1 MRASTITI
9 VLCLLAAPAAA
20 VDTVVHAG
28 TLIAE
33 PGAAPLAERSILIED
48 GRIVEIREGYVRED
62 GAAVVDLSDAY
73 VLPGLIDSHVH
84 LTGELGPDDRIQ
96 SVTFSDAD
104 YALQGARH
112 ARATLMAGFTT
123 VQDVGGRGED
133 AVFALRDAIARGD
146 VLGPRIRA
154 SGQTVAVSGGHGDP
168 RNGWSEDVAHALSR
182 SSICN
187 GPDDCRRAVR
197 EQIRKG
203 ADLIKITATGGVLSN
218 TATGVEQQFTDEELA
233 AIVETAASMGRTVTA
248 HAHGKAG
255 IDAALRA
262 GVASIEH
269 GTYLDEETIALFKEH
284 DAVLVP
290 TVVAGVTVAELAETA
305 EWMTPPQRAKSREV
319 GPQMLDMLAR
329 AHEGGVRIAFGT
341 DSGVSPH
348 GQNARE
354 LALMVEAGMTPAE
367 ALRAATVSAAEH
379 LELAGEIG
387 ALAPGMAADLIA
399 VPADPLAD
407 ISAMLDVP
415 FVMKGGVVVKDE
427 R

>member
-1 MRASTITI
+1 MKT
-9 VLCLLAAPAAA
+9 VLAAPLALLLAAPAGA
-20 VDTVVHAG
+20 VDAIVHAG
-28 TLIAE
+28 VLIAE
-33 PGAAPLAERSILIED
+33 PGAPPQRERSILIEA
-48 GRIVEIREGYVRED
+48 GRITDVREGYVTED
-62 GAAVVDLSDAY
+62 GAAVIDLSDAF

-84 LTGELGPDDRIQ
+84 LTSELGPEERLQ
-96 SVTFSDAD
+96 TVTFSDAD

-123 VQDVGGRGED
+123 VQDLGGRGED
-133 AVFALRDAIARGD
+133 AIFALRDAIARGD

-168 RNGWSEDVAHALSR
+168 RNGWSEDVALVLAR
-182 SSICN
+182 SSICD
-187 GPDDCRRAVR
+187 GADDCRRAVR

-218 TATGVEQQFTDEELA
+218 TATGVDQQFTDEELR
-233 AIVETAASMGRTVTA
+233 AIVETAASMGRSVTA
-248 HAHGKAG
+248 HAHGKGG

-269 GTYLDEETIALFKEH
+269 GTYMDAETIALFKEH

-319 GPQMLDMLAR
+319 GPNMLDMLRR
-329 AHEGGVRIAFGT
+329 AHEGGVTIAFGT
-341 DSGVSPH
+341 DSGVGPH
-348 GQNARE
+348 GTNARE
-354 LALMVEAGMTPAE
+354 LELMVEAGMTPAE
-367 ALRAATVSAAEH
+367 ALRAATVTAAEH
-379 LELAGEIG
+379 LALADEIG
-387 ALAPGMAADLIA
+387 RLAPGMAADLIA

-407 ISAMLDVP
+407 ISVMRAVP
-415 FVMKGGVVVKDE
+415 FVMKGGEVVKNE
-427 R
+427 M